1 MKKKSILRAGLNSKL
16 RWGGGLAGVRLESYV
31 FKAQSPA
38 RGEGE
43 GDSLGWLNY
52 QVFCFTFISKTIF
65 LQFSNFI
72 F

>member
-1 MKKKSILRAGLNSKL
+1 M
-16 RWGGGLAGVRLESYV
+16 RLESYV